1 MVVSDGV
8 NGLLVP
14 VRDAE
19 ALAVA
24 LRKLIDD
31 AELRRRMG
39 EQSRLRAEAEFG
51 LEIIIDQTLKLYRE
65 IAP

>member
-1 MVVSDGV
+1 V

-19 ALAVA
+19 ALAAA
-24 LRKLIDD
+24 LKKLIDD
-31 AELRRRMG
+31 AELRRCMG
-39 EQSRLRAEAEFG
+39 EQSRLRAETEFG
-51 LEIIIDQTLKLYRE
+51 MEAIIDQTLKLYRE